1 MVKGAFPLSSHGV
14 DISGEL
20 ALESGEYV
28 VEGKGVSAQVNP
40 SRVGSEQAK
49 SFSRPQTV

>member
-20 ALESGEYV
+20 ALKSGEYI
-28 VEGKGVSAQVNP
+28 VERKGVGAQVNP

-49 SFSRPQTV
+49 GFSRPQTV